1 MREQSGIG
9 FENTRLIDRRSLL
22 TGALAAWVGATCRA
36 QEPGR
41 AEPKEDQE
49 LRAVEA
55 IAEKKGLRS
64 FGVTRTAHYLGIGDA
79 SDGIRLLA
87 LRDCESIAAD
97 YLDYYQRHGFK
108 VTMPA
113 DRLTVIILTDA
124 RSRAA
129 FNSGPPVQTSRS
141 GRDWGRARNG
151 RSADT
156 GKPSP
161 KAANRVRV
169 APGHYEPHTNRV
181 VVSLHA
187 KPTRTTAPFDSTHIA
202 HEVTHQLTFN
212 TGPLDRR
219 GDVPHAI
226 GEGLAQYGEIR
237 KNTGR
242 SALGQPHEANLYTL
256 VRARRF
262 GPPWYSLTELLTN
275 DRLFVSA
282 ASVPL
287 QQLAY
292 AQAWLLI
299 HYLMK
304 DRSRLERFRAYL
316 EAIRPRTDPQHR
328 LDDAKN
334 HLGDL
339 GRLNQE
345 LISYFVE
352 LNKSPRES

>member
-1 MREQSGIG
+1 
-9 FENTRLIDRRSLL
+9 
-22 TGALAAWVGATCRA
+22 
-36 QEPGR
+36 
-41 AEPKEDQE
+41 
-49 LRAVEA
+49 
-55 IAEKKGLRS
+55 
-64 FGVTRTAHYLGIGDA
+64 
-79 SDGIRLLA
+79 
-87 LRDCESIAAD
+87 
-97 YLDYYQRHGFK
+97 
-108 VTMPA
+108 
-113 DRLTVIILTDA
+113 VIILTDE

-129 FNSGPPVQTSRS
+129 FNTGPPAQVARS
-141 GRDWGRARNG
+141 GRDRARAKNG
-151 RSADT
+151 RSADI

-161 KAANRVRV
+161 KAANRVPV

-187 KPTRTTAPFDSTHIA
+187 KPSRTSAPLDSKVLA

-212 TGPLDRR
+212 TGLLDRR

-242 SALGQPHEANLYTL
+242 SAPGQPHEVNLYTL

-262 GPPWYSLTELLTN
+262 GPPWYPITELLSN

-282 ASVPL
+282 ASAPL
-287 QQLAY
+287 KQLAY

-299 HYLMK
+299 QYMMK

-316 EAIRPRTDPQHR
+316 EAIRPRTDAEHR

-334 HLGDL
+334 HLGEL

-345 LISYFVE
+345 LINYFVE
-352 LNKSPRES
+352 LNRAPREI